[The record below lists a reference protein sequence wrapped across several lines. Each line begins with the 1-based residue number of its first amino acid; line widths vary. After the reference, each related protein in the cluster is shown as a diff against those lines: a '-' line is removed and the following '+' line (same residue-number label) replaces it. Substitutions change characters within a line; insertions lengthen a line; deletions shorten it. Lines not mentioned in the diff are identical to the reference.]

1 MLVGAYSRVGGL
13 KEFCALAS
21 LAMALDCVMLGT
33 FYTAVLT
40 VMVEVRR
47 IKLVRTMKKEQ
58 ELNSAMASGGDDI
71 QNINTKP
78 QKETYVLYGAVVGG
92 PDKQD
97 RYFDLRDD
105 WPETEVALDYNA
117 PMLSLVAQQAMSN
130 NQDPFFTRLQP
141 GAYEAVRPAGT
152 PCDDV
157 YPCESRGLKT
167 GGKVAIAIVVTVVGL
182 LILSGVGYWFYLQ
195 RRRKYP

>member
-1 MLVGAYSRVGGL
+1 MSVPYVVGSNPN
-13 KEFCALAS
+13 S
-21 LAMALDCVMLGT
+21 P
-33 FYTAVLT
+33 
-40 VMVEVRR
+40 
-47 IKLVRTMKKEQ
+47 Q
-58 ELNSAMASGGDDI
+58 NPHSAMASGGDDI

-78 QKETYVLYGAVVGG
+78 QKEAYVLYGAVVGG

-182 LILSGVGYWFYLQ
+182 LILSGIGYWFYLQ